1 MGIFSRKK
9 SSKDYAK
16 ETTTISFGA
25 TNFFSPT
32 EINPSSDK
40 NNIRNDPMTYHQN
53 SMKLDH
59 VSAINEATRES
70 GAMGAFLILVLTCG
84 FVYTLLAFAI
94 WVSIVGF
101 FVVGVI
107 ALSQINQEEW
117 NNFRLNMVMIKK
129 KRRL

>member
-40 NNIRNDPMTYHQN
+40 NNIRNDIMTHHPN

-59 VSAINEATRES
+59 VSAINQATRES
-70 GAMGAFLILVLTCG
+70 GAMEALLILVLTCG
-84 FVYTLLAFAI
+84 CVYTLLAFAI

-129 KRRL
+129 KPRL